1 MANKRLL
8 KKDIRSI
15 TTLIITDALELASQ
29 LTDADKQ
36 EKVLDIIVSITET
49 HNELISR
56 VNHPDGKEN
65 SKLIKSHY
73 RKVINDLMKTYS
85 ETYEQLGK
93 IAS

>member
-15 TTLIITDALELASQ
+15 TTFIIADALELASR
-29 LTDADKQ
+29 LTDANEQ

-56 VNHPDGKEN
+56 VNHPDGKDN
-65 SKLIKSHY
+65 SKLIKAHY
-73 RKVINDLMKTYS
+73 KKVVDDLMKSYS
-85 ETYEQLGK
+85 DTYEKLGK

>member
-15 TTLIITDALELASQ
+15 TTLIIADALELASR
-29 LTDADKQ
+29 LTNAEAQ
-36 EKVLDIIVSITET
+36 EKVLDIIVSITEI

-56 VNHPDGKEN
+56 VNHPDGKDN
-65 SKLIKSHY
+65 SKLIKTHY
-73 RKVINDLMKTYS
+73 KKVVDDLMKSYS
-85 ETYEQLGK
+85 DTYEQLGK

>member
-15 TTLIITDALELASQ
+15 TTLIIADALELASR
-29 LTDADKQ
+29 LTDAEAQ
-36 EKVLDIIVSITET
+36 EKVLDIIVSITEI

-56 VNHPDGKEN
+56 VNHPDGKDN
-65 SKLIKSHY
+65 SKLIKTHY
-73 RKVINDLMKTYS
+73 KKVVDDLMKSYS
-85 ETYEQLGK
+85 DTYEQLGK